1 MKSQARL
8 SRTSTIAMWASAVM
22 LIGVFVFP
30 LWVIGLEAPQYPQ
43 GLGLNIWINRIEGK
57 TPHDLQ
63 NINGLNHYIG
73 MQKIEPESIPELHY
87 MKYFAFALV
96 AFAVLVAW
104 ARRRWLL
111 VTWTAVALALA
122 GAGLYDFWKWE
133 YSYGHNLDPAAA
145 IKLPGMSFQPP
156 LFGAKQL
163 ANFRATSWP
172 GIGGMLAM
180 VAVGLA
186 LLSAAYEIGFRR
198 RLRLERETRSPL
210 RTPVKA
216 AAGRIALGLMLWMS
230 AGCASKL
237 PSIAYGTDVC
247 DYCGM
252 TISDNRFG
260 AAVVTTKGRAYKFDS
275 VECMLQSVLAGEKL
289 GEVEV
294 KSWYATNYTNRGS
307 LVDASEAAYLVSP
320 NLPSP
325 MGANLAAF
333 ATKDEAAKI
342 QQEKGGDIM
351 DWEAT
356 DHYVRNWR

>member
-8 SRTSTIAMWASAVM
+8 SRTSTIAMWASAV
-22 LIGVFVFP
+22 LLLGVFVFP

-63 NINGLNHYIG
+63 NINGLNHYVG

-87 MKYFAFALV
+87 MKYFAMGLAAFAALV
-96 AFAVLVAW
+96 AL

-111 VTWTAVALALA
+111 VTWTAVALVLA
-122 GAGLYDFWKWE
+122 GAGMYDFWKWE
-133 YSYGHNLDPAAA
+133 YTYGHNLDPAAA

-172 GIGGMLAM
+172 GIGGLLAM
-180 VAVGLA
+180 AAVALA
-186 LLSAAYEIGFRR
+186 FLSAAYEIGFRE
-198 RLRLERETRSPL
+198 RLRRECEACSPL
-210 RTPVKA
+210 RRPVKA
-216 AAGRIALGLMLWMS
+216 AAGIAMCSMLWL
-230 AGCASKL
+230 AGGCTSKL
-237 PSIAYGTDVC
+237 PSIAYGTDLC

-260 AAVVTTKGRAYKFDS
+260 AALVTSKGRAYKFDS

-294 KSWYATNYTNRGS
+294 KSWYATNYAHRGE
-307 LVDASEAAYLVSP
+307 LVDASEASYLVSP

-333 ATKDEAAKI
+333 ATKDEAASV
-342 QQEKGGDIM
+342 QAEKSGDIM
-351 DWEAT
+351 DWKAT